1 MNRLLSIAAM
11 ALAALCATAQ
21 ADIKFLLPG
30 ITHDELPASAA
41 ATINTRLNQALN
53 RSGAVSENP
62 YTVFAI
68 EPTIDFGEITQT
80 EGMVQEV
87 ARIKAELTLT
97 ARNTADGTEYCSVTI
112 PLRAGATGGRDAAMK
127 AMAGSIKATDPVFV
141 RFVRNARQKIA
152 DYYADNCATIIQ
164 RAQMLADQQKYD
176 EALSYLSA
184 VSDAVPCFDQASVM
198 ITELAPYA
206 QSGPDTVIIERT
218 IEKPVER
225 IVNVPSKPDTVV
237 VEKIVEKVVEVPVA
251 AAPAKPKAT
260 PNCRVVVDSDEITFK
275 VLGCSGN
282 PSQGRIVILT
292 EIENSNPHQDRA
304 YTEFMKAFTDNGI
317 ELNDLHIKG
326 GSGMWSTINMPD
338 GVPVK
343 VEFYISGVKSDVTML
358 SFLEIRVRG
367 IKVTVRDL
375 AVKW

>member
-1 MNRLLSIAAM
+1 MNRLLAIAAV
-11 ALAALCATAQ
+11 ALTSLLATAQ

-30 ITHDELPASAA
+30 IDHDELPSNAA

-68 EPTIDFGEITQT
+68 EPTIDFGEISQT

-97 ARNTADGTEYCSVTI
+97 ARNTVDGTEYCSVTI

-127 AMAGSIKATDPVFV
+127 ALAGSIKATDPVFV

-164 RAQMLADQQKYD
+164 RAQMLADSQKYD
-176 EALSYLSA
+176 EAISYLSA

-218 IEKPVER
+218 IEKPVDR
-225 IVNVPSKPDTVV
+225 IVEVPSKPDTVV
-237 VEKIVEKVVEVPVA
+237 VEKVVEVPVA
-251 AAPAKPKAT
+251 TPAKPKAT
-260 PNCRVVVDSDEITFK
+260 PQCRVVVDSDEITFK

-282 PSQGRIVILT
+282 TSQGRIVILT
-292 EIENSNPHQDRA
+292 EIENFDRHKDRA
-304 YTEFMKAFTDNGI
+304 FTEFMKAFTDNGI
-317 ELNDLHIKG
+317 ELDELHIKG
-326 GSGMWSTINMPD
+326 GSGAWSTINMPD
-338 GVPVK
+338 RVPVK
-343 VEFYISGVKSDVTML
+343 VEFYISGVNSDVTVL
-358 SFLEIRVRG
+358 SFLEFRVRG